1 MEGFDFVVGGFDEI
15 TRSFM
20 PQLKDKIILKAK
32 VSKIKQST
40 KGVSVHIS
48 CNGIECTDKK
58 SGTSIEYD
66 HPLFLLLPLMLNL
79 MDKISNL
86 LEMFKR
92 F

>member
-1 MEGFDFVVGGFDEI
+1 MDGFDFVVGGFDEI

-48 CNGIECTDKK
+48 CHGIECTDKK
-58 SGTSIEYD
+58 SGTSMEYSQ
-66 HPLFLLLPLMLNL
+66 PLFFTEKCRGNNGGKLGFFM
-79 MDKISNL
+79 
-86 LEMFKR
+86 
-92 F
+92 